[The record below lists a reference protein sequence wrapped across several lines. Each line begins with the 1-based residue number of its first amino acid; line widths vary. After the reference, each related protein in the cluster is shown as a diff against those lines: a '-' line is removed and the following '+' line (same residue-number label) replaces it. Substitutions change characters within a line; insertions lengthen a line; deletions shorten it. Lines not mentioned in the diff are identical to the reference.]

1 VKDAVSQFPARKLT
15 PDERALVFEW
25 LAAAG
30 DVTTAYVSRRRADD
44 PALHERIIICTG
56 PGDEPSHIVHAP
68 SGRDI
73 WFVFSLGQRTK
84 LRRFQTLLT
93 ALNSIRPVLVD
104 ADSIVVPANA
114 GQSARTSRS
123 ASRKRGARATR
134 PNVG

>member
-1 VKDAVSQFPARKLT
+1 MKDAVSQFPARKLT
-15 PDERALVFEW
+15 PDERALVLEW

-30 DVTTAYVSRRRADD
+30 DVTTAYVSRRSADD
-44 PALHERIIICTG
+44 PALHQRIIICTG

-84 LRRFQTLLT
+84 LRRFQTLLA
-93 ALNSIRPVLVD
+93 ALNSIRAVLLDPESTAVPVK
-104 ADSIVVPANA
+104 AK
-114 GQSARTSRS
+114 RS
-123 ASRKRGARATR
+123 VRASPLALRKRSARATR